1 MLDIMLYIIGRK
13 VTIKGINMQ
22 LKRQE
27 NECISCFCLYLCSV
41 IYNHLIM
48 GKINC
53 IGNFDFRR
61 RCSRNECRYPRCYAC
76 RG

>member
-13 VTIKGINMQ
+13 VTINMQ

-41 IYNHLIM
+41 IYNHLTWERLIV
-48 GKINC
+48 
-53 IGNFDFRR
+53 
-61 RCSRNECRYPRCYAC
+61 
-76 RG
+76 